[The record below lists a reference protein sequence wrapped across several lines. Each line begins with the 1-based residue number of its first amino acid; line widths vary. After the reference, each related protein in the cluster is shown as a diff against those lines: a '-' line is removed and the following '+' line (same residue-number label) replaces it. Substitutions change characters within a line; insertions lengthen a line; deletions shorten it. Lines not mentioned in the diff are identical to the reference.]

1 VLAESVLANK
11 VEKDSI
17 FTAVD
22 AAYKLPATITFPV
35 RVEKDKFVAVRLEV
49 VRVEQNKVVPVSVE
63 KISLET
69 MREEVIT

>member
-1 VLAESVLANK
+1 MLAESVLVNR

-22 AAYKLPATITFPV
+22 AAYKLPATIAFSV

-49 VRVEQNKVVPVSVE
+49 VRVEQNRVVPVSVE
-63 KISLET
+63 KISLVT